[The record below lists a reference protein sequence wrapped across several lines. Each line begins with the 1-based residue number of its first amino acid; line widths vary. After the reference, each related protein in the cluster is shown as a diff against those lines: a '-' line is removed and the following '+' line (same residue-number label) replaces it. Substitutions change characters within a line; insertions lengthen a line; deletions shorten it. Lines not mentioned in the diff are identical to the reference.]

1 MISAAP
7 LYSGVHNW
15 TSGDCIRMC
24 GINEDRRTPLSDEES
39 KTGSSEHL
47 GSQECCVS
55 SGLSKVELTPV
66 KNCADARMQD
76 EDESVEERAG
86 RRSDMTP
93 PDPQTLEPTEKLVTP
108 ETNET
113 AAPLTDRR
121 DLRMLDSLLL
131 GVPDPENSRTP
142 TLVTEKPMEIS
153 PACLQCAETE
163 NSGKQKTALNAG
175 LQVSG
180 QALEGVHPV
189 VSSSFSTLTSFS
201 MSRVCYSTS
210 QGPAVQKLP
219 LSFQP
224 GTVLTQSQ
232 PLVYIPPTSC
242 RQPLSG
248 TTLPT
253 TLGVTPTFTLSVL
266 PSYLQER
273 CLSGIIAPQ
282 ELRSYPYTSSVGRP
296 LTSDHKMVSMEIN
309 RLAGTTP
316 AHPPSCSNNV
326 TSTVSNLSCAD
337 VSLVSGTKQMS
348 SPHPALPVSCGSP
361 VPLLSL
367 NSYGRP
373 PCHSDQHTDGAPGSF
388 SPLKSP
394 PQLEREM
401 VSPQDCSEMPL
412 DLSSKSKR
420 QKLMPPNQ
428 RKTPPMPILTPVHTS
443 GKAILS
449 TVLSKSDCSSLRA
462 IQNSYTSSSVTP
474 GLHAPSPYVMFPE
487 LLRNGEQGSS
497 QLLSTSGSWVKNS
510 AALIS
515 TIPGTYVGV
524 ANPVPASLLLNK
536 DANTGLSSNLQ
547 HLAKQ
552 EPISIVDQGEL
563 KNPGVCGKKGSQTNL
578 EGPHTA
584 RRYLHGRIPSGTT
597 VCSSKE
603 FSLWNAHG
611 HGAVYPKCPVNGKP
625 SSPQVLPVA
634 WPPCHQTS
642 LLSIGAS
649 ATGQLHVNQG
659 TPPKVAVPVNK
670 YSSCPNIHPPE
681 TSIPPQKS
689 TAEKKLEGQQRM
701 TRPQSLE
708 LDLPAKGQGCDPLLK
723 SPKDSTSHP
732 FLAPVSQGSALFHQT
747 NTAEAGGQL
756 GGNAK
761 GRKEIPTANSTSEAL
776 TCDPCP
782 RDTLIQADGPKTTC
796 SQKSKPKNKVLGTYL
811 SHDQQRHKK
820 MQDLP
825 RLSPIINRKDSE
837 SDVCGGKVFGSLRK
851 NSGVNT
857 FPCVQEVDLSKVKIE
872 KDDYEDFACSASYS
886 RAGWSPAEMPGAHTD
901 MKIKVKTR
909 IKKEGGSRCKSR
921 CQEELLAR
929 GIQKKMKC
937 KTKEADESSSRVG
950 KGLCKRKWRKQQPE
964 SGKGFAV
971 VRQKRRRRKAI
982 KAEPEYFQQ
991 EEDYPEKKSKNSFQD
1006 FIPVVLTS
1014 RTRSQSGSV
1023 GSHFGGVSGLCD
1035 SSLHDVLPRL
1045 EQDDEKAVL
1054 SKRRRLR
1061 KGYRVSRYR
1070 ERKAKDGPVFERRS
1084 HHLRGSRR
1092 TGASGKLWGIFEDE
1106 DEEEEGHVKRR
1117 KRRRQK
1123 NRKYQTGE
1131 YLTERA
1137 EEKEVAYCYQRRRA
1151 KADFRVRKRKQSP
1164 VGRALEI
1171 WARGRTS
1178 PQDSRR
1184 HSDFKNTFS
1193 RDCVEVSPGHTSS
1206 EKPSGK
1212 RKCKTKHLGGKPEE
1226 EAKGKAQRCGQSPR
1240 SRAPKSSSP
1249 RKSRDTW
1256 PLCKGKRNSVL
1267 SSPGSPTKHIPPEAR
1282 RLIVNKN
1289 AGETLLQRAARLG
1302 YKDVVLYCLQ
1312 RDLGDVN
1319 HRDNAGYTALHE
1331 ACSRGWTDIL
1341 QILLD
1346 HGANVNCSAQDGTRP
1361 IHDAVVNDNLETVWL
1376 LLSYGADPTLATYSG
1391 QTALKLASSEVMRGF
1406 LSDYLSDLRGRSE
1419 GDPRTSWDFY
1429 SSSIFEGKEEIGAD
1443 IFLNP
1448 PESSDEAE
1456 EPSESDNFLF
1466 EFSDK
1471 PFLPCYNIQVSVSRW
1486 PTNWFLFSDVL
1497 KRLKISSRIF
1507 QARFPQF
1514 EIASLSKKEFYR
1526 QVSSSQL
1533 LSQPEGL
1540 ELWPQEGGET
1550 VELVRYE
1557 PELLKLLGSDVEF
1570 HADSS

>member
-1 MISAAP
+1 M
-7 LYSGVHNW
+7 L
-15 TSGDCIRMC
+15 
-24 GINEDRRTPLSDEES
+24 
-39 KTGSSEHL
+39 
-47 GSQECCVS
+47 
-55 SGLSKVELTPV
+55 
-66 KNCADARMQD
+66 D
-76 EDESVEERAG
+76 EDESVEEIAG
-86 RRSDMTP
+86 CRSDRGL
-93 PDPQTLEPTEKLVTP
+93 DPQILESTDKAVTP
-108 ETNET
+108 ETNEI
-113 AAPLTDRR
+113 AAPLTDKR

-131 GVPDPENSRTP
+131 GTPDPENSRTP
-142 TLVTEKPMEIS
+142 TLVAEKPMEIP

-163 NSGKQKTALNAG
+163 NSGKQKTTLNTG
-175 LQVSG
+175 VKVSG

-189 VSSSFSTLTSFS
+189 ASSSFNTLTSFS

-210 QGPAVQKLP
+210 QSPAVQKLP

-232 PLVYIPPTSC
+232 PLVYIPPVSC
-242 RQPLSG
+242 RQPLSV

-253 TLGVTPTFTLSVL
+253 TLGVTPTFTFPVLS
-266 PSYLQER
+266 SYLQER

-337 VSLVSGTKQMS
+337 VSLASGTKQMS

-361 VPLLSL
+361 VPLLGL
-367 NSYGRP
+367 TSYARP

-462 IQNSYTSSSVTP
+462 TQNSYTSSSVTP
-474 GLHAPSPYVMFPE
+474 GLRAPSPYIMFPE
-487 LLRNGEQGSS
+487 LLRNGEQASS
-497 QLLSTSGSWVKNS
+497 QLLSTSGAWVKNS

-536 DANTGLSSNLQ
+536 DTNTGLSNDLR

-563 KNPGVCGKKGSQTNL
+563 KNPGACGKKDNQTIL
-578 EGPHTA
+578 EGPQPA

-611 HGAVYPKCPVNGKP
+611 HGTVYPKCPVNGKP
-625 SSPQVLPVA
+625 SSPQVLPVT
-634 WPPCHQTS
+634 WSSYHQTS

-649 ATGQLHVNQG
+649 TTEQLHVTQG
-659 TPPKVAVPVNK
+659 NPSKVSVPVNE
-670 YSSCPNIHPPE
+670 YSSCPNIHPSE

-701 TRPQSLE
+701 MRPQSLE
-708 LDLPAKGQGCDPLLK
+708 QELPAKGRVCGPLLT
-723 SPKDSTSHP
+723 SSKDASSHP
-732 FLAPVSQGSALFHQT
+732 FLAPVSQGSALFHQS
-747 NTAEAGGQL
+747 NAAEAGGRL
-756 GGNAK
+756 VGNVK
-761 GRKEIPTANSTSEAL
+761 GRKEIPIANCASEAL
-776 TCDPCP
+776 NCDPFP
-782 RDTLIQADGPKTTC
+782 RDTLIQADRPKMTC
-796 SQKSKPKNKVLGTYL
+796 SQKSKPKNKVLGAYL
-811 SHDQQRHKK
+811 SHDQQRHRK
-820 MQDLP
+820 MQDQP
-825 RLSPIINRKDSE
+825 VLSRTSNRKDSE
-837 SDVCGGKVFGSLRK
+837 SDLCDGKAFGRFRK
-851 NSGVNT
+851 NSATNT
-857 FPCVQEVDLSKVKIE
+857 LPCVQEVDLSKVKIE
-872 KDDYEDFACSASYS
+872 KDDYEDFACSTSYN
-886 RAGWSPAEMPGAHTD
+886 RAGWSPIEMPGVHTD
-901 MKIKVKTR
+901 MKIKVKSR
-909 IKKEGGSRCKSR
+909 IKKEGSGRCKSR
-921 CQEELLAR
+921 CQEELLAKR
-929 GIQKKMKC
+929 VQKKMKC

-950 KGLCKRKWRKQQPE
+950 KGPCKRKWRKQQPE
-964 SGKGFAV
+964 NGKEFAV

-982 KAEPEYFQQ
+982 KSEPEYFQQ

-1014 RTRSQSGSV
+1014 RTRSQSGS
-1023 GSHFGGVSGLCD
+1023 SHFGGVSGLYD
-1035 SSLHDVLPRL
+1035 SSLHDVLPTL
-1045 EQDDEKAVL
+1045 GEDEKEAL

-1092 TGASGKLWGIFEDE
+1092 AGAAGKRWGTFE
-1106 DEEEEGHVKRR
+1106 DEEEEEESHVKRR

-1123 NRKYQTGE
+1123 NRKYQTGV

-1137 EEKEVAYCYQRRRA
+1137 DEKEVAYCYRRRRA

-1226 EAKGKAQRCGQSPR
+1226 EMKGKAQWWGQSPR
-1240 SRAPKSSSP
+1240 SHALKSSSP
-1249 RKSRDTW
+1249 RKSRDTV
-1256 PLCKGKRNSVL
+1256 PLCKGKRNSAF
-1267 SSPGSPTKHIPPEAR
+1267 SSPGSPTQHIPPEAR

-1312 RDLGDVN
+1312 RDQGDVN

-1361 IHDAVVNDNLETVWL
+1361 IHDGVVNDNLETVWL

-1391 QTALKLASSEVMRGF
+1391 QTAMKLASSEVMRGF

-1429 SSSIFEGKEEIGAD
+1429 SSAIFEGKEEIGVD
-1443 IFLNP
+1443 ILLNP
-1448 PESSDEAE
+1448 PESLDGAE
-1456 EPSESDNFLF
+1456 EPSESDSFLF

-1471 PFLPCYNIQVSVSRW
+1471 PFLPSYSIQISVSGW
-1486 PTNWFLFSDVL
+1486 PSNWFLFSDVL

-1514 EIASLSKKEFYR
+1514 EIASLSKKEFHR
-1526 QVSSSQL
+1526 QVSTSQL

-1540 ELWPQEGGET
+1540 EMWPQEGGET
-1550 VELVRYE
+1550 IELVRYE
-1557 PELLKLLGSDVEF
+1557 PELLKLLGSEVEF
-1570 HADSS
+1570 YADSS